1 MDNFLDYIFSK
12 KMYKHPN
19 FNDMN
24 IRFLSNDLLMKE
36 YREYFSDY
44 EITKTALTI
53 KMKKEKYLLKRYKI
67 DRTSKT
73 INKKTYRGFEMAKI
87 IK

>member
-1 MDNFLDYIFSK
+1 MDDFFDYIFSK
-12 KMYKHPN
+12 DLYKHPN
-19 FNDMN
+19 FDDMN
-24 IRFLSNDLLMKE
+24 LRFLSNEDLMKE
-36 YREYFSDY
+36 YREYFRDRD
-44 EITKTALTI
+44 ITKTALTI

-87 IK
+87 N